1 MITLYNALAAARRYV
16 DLDLSDSSVG
26 GITAGNE
33 EGRAFIVSLVLPD
46 SLAEIPDGTDT
57 ARIFQGFSNL
67 KTLSAAGVARVG
79 ASAFTALTSL
89 VSVSLPR
96 ATDIGNYAFRDC
108 VNLAAASLPKAET
121 IGLSAFQSCSS
132 LDVRFPEAKT
142 IGDYAFQDTR
152 SASTPKAKTIGA
164 YAFAGC
170 SERISMRTLSEVS
183 TIDIYAFQGTNIRW
197 LNLPNVVS
205 IGSNAFQDCVTLTTI
220 QMPKVET
227 IGSDAFRGCTA
238 LASITL
244 GAMPPAI
251 QTTARIFTGIA
262 TNPGKTITITA
273 PQVTL
278 YTEPT
283 APWKDKVNKA
293 NGAAGY
299 FWDNNTDTRDNLT
312 VNLVAQ

>member
-16 DLDLSDSSVG
+16 DLDLSDTSVG

-46 SLAEIPDGTDT
+46 SLAEIPDGTNT

-79 ASAFTALTSL
+79 EYTFTALTSL
-89 VSVSLPR
+89 VSVNLPR

-108 VNLAAASLPKAET
+108 VNLATASLPKAET
-121 IGLSAFQSCSS
+121 IGSSAFRNCSS
-132 LDVRFPEAKT
+132 LDASFPEAKT
-142 IGDYAFQDTR
+142 IGDYAFQDTLGA
-152 SASTPKAKTIGA
+152 SAPNAETIGA
-164 YAFAGC
+164 YAFAGR
-170 SERISMRTLSEVS
+170 SKRIIMMSLSAVS
-183 TIDIYAFQGTNIRW
+183 TIGNFAFQGNTIERIV
-197 LNLPNVVS
+197 LPNVVS
-205 IGSNAFQDCVTLTTI
+205 IGSYAFEDCATLTTI
-220 QMPKVET
+220 RIPKAET
-227 IGSDAFRGCTA
+227 VGSNAFRGCTA

-273 PQVTL
+273 PQLTL
-278 YTEPT
+278 YTAPT
-283 APWKDKVNKA
+283 APLRDKVNQA
-293 NGAAGY
+293 NSDAGY